1 MTLPMLDINNIPF
14 AILVVD
20 RDQELVSLNNIAQDL
35 TGYSE
40 EDLVAKPIS
49 FLIEELDVDKT
60 QETLALTGESSK
72 SYLLKKSD
80 KSLNSVQ
87 IRKEHNETF
96 CYLYLYEPFVKKDE
110 ISEPLKVDTR
120 TALESLDEMFW
131 EWDIASDLIYFSA
144 ELMAL
149 VGYKKEPLQAPRSFL
164 KQHVEKE
171 SRQELIRQMQT
182 LLDGESSSYNHTYQI
197 LTRDNQQL
205 WVNVTARSMNDGD
218 GVGKRVYGALRNV
231 TETKSLIRQL
241 KKQNSYLSLA
251 ERISNSG
258 HWRYDVVAEKM
269 FWSTELYR
277 IFGTEPQSFVPSVDN
292 ELSFHTE
299 EERESIKIA
308 LQNSINNAQ
317 SYYNKSTIIRS
328 NGRKA
333 KIETIG
339 EVEVDSN
346 GNVIAL
352 FGICRDVTKSEVIF
366 EKLKLLALVNYTIK
380 VPIFFINEEDNVVY
394 QDLSPQQGDG
404 KTVLF
409 NYINFSISEYLKL
422 KKIAKSKGQLKRINI
437 SFDDFNTV
445 FDLSVTYEADEGV
458 YIWIVE
464 NVTEKFRKEQQQ
476 IISNRLALLGNT
488 FGNVSHDIN
497 NVLGV
502 ALGAIEML
510 ELKFS
515 QGEQDISRYID
526 RVKNAI
532 DKGKSVTERLLAF
545 TKKPMVKVVEFDP
558 LKDIVDNQ
566 YLFKQMLINTIKLNI
581 ELPEQQ
587 CTINF
592 PQGEFINILL
602 NLVINSQD
610 AIKEKG
616 LSGTIEIKANYNT
629 DNNLEVHV
637 IDSGIG
643 IQSENLNKIFDP
655 FYSSKSVNKGNGIGL
670 ANVYSTIY
678 KHNGQIKVL
687 GKSELGG
694 AHFILEFKCK
704 KLHEPA
710 NTGVISS
717 NLLTL
722 KQRRIL
728 ILDDE
733 ESIAEF
739 VALFL
744 ETHGAHTFHVSDKKQ
759 LINAIE
765 HEGPFDI
772 FMTDMILPD
781 LTGRQA
787 TDLVLQ
793 HFPYIKVFS
802 MSGYIDNENESWPYP
817 VLRKPFNSNEL
828 SEFLAASYR

>member
-1 MTLPMLDINNIPF
+1 MLDINNIPF